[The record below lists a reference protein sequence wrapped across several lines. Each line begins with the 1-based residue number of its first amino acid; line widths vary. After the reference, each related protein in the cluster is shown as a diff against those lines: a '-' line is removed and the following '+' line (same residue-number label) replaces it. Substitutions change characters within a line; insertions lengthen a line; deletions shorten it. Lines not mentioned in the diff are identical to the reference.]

1 MTPRLSD
8 GLSDRVGWPAAL
20 VQAGGGKPGEKAN
33 ESPAPLLVS
42 SPAPGRM
49 TLARVAAVAE
59 ALDERDL
66 AILASVARV
75 RMLTGGQLQ
84 RLHFA
89 SVLSPDRQARR
100 VLARLTH
107 LAVLARLE
115 RQVGG
120 RRAGSSGF
128 VYTLGLAG
136 QRLAG
141 DRGPAGGRRRE
152 RPWTPSTMHLAHHLL
167 VSELYVEVCE
177 AEMTGGLDVL
187 EFEAEPA
194 CWRPFMGPAGAGV
207 TLRPDAFVRLGVG
220 ETERLAFIEMDLA
233 TESPTT
239 LERKL
244 DRYRLY
250 VASGIEQERWG
261 TVPMVT
267 WVVPDED
274 RANVV
279 AGVCQGQPRELW
291 PLFVVVPFGRA
302 VEVMAGGRP

>member
-89 SVLSPDRQARR
+89 SVPSPDRQARR

-107 LAVLARLE
+107 LAVLARLK

-194 CWRPFMGPAGAGV
+194 CWRPFIGSAGAGV

-239 LERKL
+239 MERKL